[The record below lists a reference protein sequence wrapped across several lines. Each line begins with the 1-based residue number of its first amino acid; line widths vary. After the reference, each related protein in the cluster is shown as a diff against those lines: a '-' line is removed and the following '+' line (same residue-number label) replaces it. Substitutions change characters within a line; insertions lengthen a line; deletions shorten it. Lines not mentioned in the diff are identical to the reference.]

1 MTTQELANEAKRLV
15 NIGNKKGAVEYL
27 QEIYDSYLEKLNS
40 NVYVELSDEE
50 RIKYKTMQAN
60 QIKSLSPKFQN
71 IVSKYNNNS
80 DVVSLV
86 NQFNNKTKEEIEFL
100 RYIKEE

>member
-60 QIKSLSPKFQN
+60 QN

-100 RYIKEE
+100 RYIKE